1 MFAFYWLFS
10 YTNCPIQHSFMAIHT
25 YMYWSN
31 LIFNLKRTIIFKCF
45 IQNNNT
51 ELSSKVA
58 TENVELVRPDSVWL
72 QVKTSHWEISIQVN
86 VDRTDGDISESAKL
100 KMTESVCNGAL
111 SQCQNT
117 HTHFCCLVTLWVISQ
132 LAVLWLRDIFFF
144 FFIKLLKLITT
155 TRMQKHYQLFHRT
168 TLLTEPLRYT
178 RVDFT
183 TGSLLMVLRHVK
195 SFRTYHAIMQTHY
208 TFHSLS
214 LIIQNQQVTLYFKVF
229 LLQVT
234 CTYYYNNNELCK
246 ISCK

>member
-1 MFAFYWLFS
+1 MNIFYKTICQFFYFRVSHFIKGTICKIFFFIYIYIWKSLEQLFILLTCVITLSQILFAFYWLFS

-144 FFIKLLKLITT
+144 LL
-155 TRMQKHYQLFHRT
+155 H
-168 TLLTEPLRYT
+168 
-178 RVDFT
+178 
-183 TGSLLMVLRHVK
+183 
-195 SFRTYHAIMQTHY
+195 
-208 TFHSLS
+208 
-214 LIIQNQQVTLYFKVF
+214 
-229 LLQVT
+229 
-234 CTYYYNNNELCK
+234 
-246 ISCK
+246 